1 MDARKPYDRLPRVLV
16 TGFSV
21 FPGAP
26 VNPTEALIG
35 ILEARRVELAGI
47 ADLHTE
53 TLAVEYLS
61 VADRLDRWAVDIRPD
76 IAIHFGLSARAHG
89 FTLERI
95 AKNVAGT
102 DRPDNAGHTPADPLI
117 CAGPESFTSTLPLAG
132 IRDALAAR
140 SLPVSMS
147 EDCGDYLCNFLFY
160 RSCAGLHPGFLD
172 DAFGRSPELAGFIHV
187 PPLAAENSGDPSALT
202 LDQLAEG
209 AMIIVRACC
218 AAWASRNR

>member
-160 RSCAGLHPGFLD
+160 RSCASIAHAPGFTP
-172 DAFGRSPELAGFIHV
+172 AFSMMLSAALRSLQASFTCRRW
-187 PPLAAENSGDPSALT
+187 PPRTAAIRLPLRSINWP
-202 LDQLAEG
+202 
-209 AMIIVRACC
+209 RA
-218 AAWASRNR
+218 R